1 MVDLLQMMV
10 KGQLDAV
17 VSHLGNGVIAMNEY
31 IYSPAIDNIIITSS
45 KNGRGWLHR
54 I

>member
-31 IYSPAIDNIIITSS
+31 IYSLEIDNIMTGIVAMKKKAMS
-45 KNGRGWLHR
+45 R
-54 I
+54 